1 MNIRQSELRVLE
13 VLWNKEE
20 VTARELYRILEDTI
34 DWKKSTTYT
43 VLKKCREKG
52 FVERIEPDYIC
63 KATITL
69 KEIREAKIMDLVH
82 LFFADS
88 MECFK
93 ETLEA
98 MENESESTED
108 DKDESEDEN
117 KDVDEN
123 KNEDENKGDD

>member
-1 MNIRQSELRVLE
+1 MNIRQSELRILE
-13 VLWNKEE
+13 VLWDKEE
-20 VTARELYRILEDTI
+20 ITASELYRILEDTI

-52 FVERIEPDYIC
+52 FVERIDPDYIC

-93 ETLEA
+93 ETLSA
-98 MENESESTED
+98 METESENTED
-108 DKDESEDEN
+108 DKDESGD
-117 KDVDEN
+117 KN
-123 KNEDENKGDD
+123 KNEDKNKGDD